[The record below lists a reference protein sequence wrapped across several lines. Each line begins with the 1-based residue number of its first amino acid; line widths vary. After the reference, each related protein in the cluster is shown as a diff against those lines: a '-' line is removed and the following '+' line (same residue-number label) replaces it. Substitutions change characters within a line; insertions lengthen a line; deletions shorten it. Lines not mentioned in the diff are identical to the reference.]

1 MPVLAPTLAP
11 VPTLPPTQRAPVDL
25 PTVPPTG
32 PVPSSPTPAP
42 SRAPSAE
49 PSPLATLKP
58 TDAPLA
64 EPTRGPT
71 AAPTNA
77 AFVAAVSL
85 TLDGITPEASAA
97 TRLALR
103 QAVQLTLKL
112 PDVALVGEPV
122 ITAAPEPLAAARRG
136 LGAAGAGAA
145 AAATRSVVSMQVTL
159 PPASQFNPGNVSASS
174 ESSRVAQALSAPA
187 AQGPSE
193 LIANFAA
200 AYAAAA
206 AAPSTATS
214 QPAPVLAI
222 VSVAATVA
230 PALPPSPPSAKPS
243 EAARSESAGSAA
255 GDGASS
261 LGVSVGASL
270 FAAAAVL
277 AGAYWWCGR
286 RKAAALAATDESRQS
301 RGQSSNGKISF
312 GATSGSSFRTSNR
325 QLQPPALPPPRAG
338 ANHAKQSVYVG
349 YGDAY
354 GASSSYVGGGMGQD
368 NDDIFDEVP
377 APSLRNS
384 ANRPQRS
391 PYLSD
396 EQQNRL

>member
-1 MPVLAPTLAP
+1 V
-11 VPTLPPTQRAPVDL
+11 
-25 PTVPPTG
+25 
-32 PVPSSPTPAP
+32 SP
-42 SRAPSAE
+42 
-49 PSPLATLKP
+49 
-58 TDAPLA
+58 
-64 EPTRGPT
+64 
-71 AAPTNA
+71 
-77 AFVAAVSL
+77 

-122 ITAAPEPLAAARRG
+122 ITAAPEPLAARRR
-136 LGAAGAGAA
+136 LGAAG

-159 PPASQFNPGNVSASS
+159 PPASQFNPGNMSAGS

-243 EAARSESAGSAA
+243 EAAQTESAGSAA

-261 LGVSVGASL
+261 LGVSVGVSL

-312 GATSGSSFRTSNR
+312 GATAGSSFRTSNR

-338 ANHAKQSVYVG
+338 ASHAKQSVYVG

-384 ANRPQRS
+384 ANRSHRS